1 MRWIDLHP
9 SANPSDLGEPDATAD
24 SVGTEMVDAALA
36 MHRSALGAA
45 GRAHLAAARAW
56 MTTASSSAAESSP
69 ALTLL
74 NQASAAHMRR
84 TRSYDELI
92 QILEHRAAAAPR
104 GGAVPTASSVA
115 EISAPAELGQ
125 EFLRSSVHAV
135 EDALE
140 AAVTLPVPEPGA
152 SRPRL
157 SLRVGLIAGP
167 RLGAGLFG
175 LAQIIHIDAENW
187 MDLHGDL
194 DLLLIGSDTSVSHE
208 LLIDS
213 IIPHYKE
220 RSVPT
225 AFFSAVGK
233 DEAEEA
239 TGIVESCDAVFAVD
253 HEVAETYQEL
263 GRSGLS
269 VTMVQLPVS
278 PLLHTPLGTRP
289 AGTDLLAFMG
299 LDPSSTPAKIH
310 AAQSVSPLFDG
321 ALASGRAVALFRP
334 AEEDGLRASQWA
346 VPAEY
351 APWTLS
357 RREVPALEGL
367 TETAMLQRSMD
378 IGLAVNS
385 VANSQT
391 LLDSQILQLQACGTM
406 VLATYNQGVNSYHP
420 NVYVANAAEDVA
432 KTLQYMDLEEL
443 RRVQSDGIRQ
453 VFTAHHGTDVLGTI
467 ARTVGLHV
475 AAPTDRV
482 LAVTEEV
489 TDELREDIARQT
501 HPAVALVTWAEIGEW
516 QVGSDTDAGDFDIL
530 LPVSASRRYSPIYT
544 ADHVAAFRYQSAPI
558 TTKLQGTAEETDHLA
573 HSRTSEVRKLS
584 LTAWWRP
591 SAAAL
596 GSPQELEASRSGL
609 PVYAIDHFGHRS
621 PATRRVVDPAV
632 GSDFERTAREFKTT
646 AEAEG
651 LELAV
656 VVPIYNNGD
665 HLRHKAFASLRRS
678 EMFDRM
684 HVLLINDGSTDASTF
699 DTIEE
704 LAHSYPNVSAFHH
717 ASGGSGSA
725 SRPRNTG
732 LALSFTE
739 FVTYLDPDDEELDD
753 GYLVLL
759 DELRSRPE
767 ADFSL
772 GTMAVWT
779 HRYSVHDYHAW
790 FADGVEHRDGLVW
803 PHRDTLRTLN
813 FRPASIE
820 ALVARTDWLK
830 GLGLVQPV
838 GAVGQDSYF
847 FQQLMYHVRAYVP
860 VHRPVYT
867 YYGAVDTSIV
877 NVVSPK
883 YFRKYLI
890 LELDRA
896 QWLREVGLLE
906 DYMEQRFEN
915 FFVSWYLAK
924 FAKVRPEDREEAAG
938 VLREIARAYGPYHWN
953 DSRARAFF
961 RRY

>member
-1 MRWIDLHP
+1 
-9 SANPSDLGEPDATAD
+9 
-24 SVGTEMVDAALA
+24 MVDAALA

-56 MTTASSSAAESSP
+56 VTTASSSAAESSP

-125 EFLRSSVHAV
+125 EFLRSPVHAV

-140 AAVTLPVPEPGA
+140 SAVTLPAPEPGA

-175 LAQIIHIDAENW
+175 LAQIIDIDAENW
-187 MDLHGDL
+187 MDLDGDL

-208 LLIDS
+208 LLVDS

-233 DEAEEA
+233 EEAEEA
-239 TGIVESCDAVFAVD
+239 TGIVEGCDAVFAVD
-253 HEVAETYQEL
+253 HEVAETYREL

-420 NVYVANAAEDVA
+420 NVYIANAAEDVA

-443 RRVQSDGIRQ
+443 RRVQGDGIRQ
-453 VFTAHHGTDVLGTI
+453 VFTAHHGRDVLGTI

-596 GSPQELEASRSGL
+596 GSPQELETSRSGL

-717 ASGGSGSA
+717 GSGGSGSA

>member
-1 MRWIDLHP
+1 
-9 SANPSDLGEPDATAD
+9 
-24 SVGTEMVDAALA
+24 

-45 GRAHLAAARAW
+45 AKAHMAAARAW
-56 MTTASSSAAESSP
+56 TTTAASSPAWSSP
-69 ALTLL
+69 ALTLR
-74 NQASAAHMRR
+74 NKASAAHLQRR
-84 TRSYDELI
+84 RSYEELI
-92 QILEHRAAAAPR
+92 DLLNERAESAPR
-104 GGAVPTASSVA
+104 NGAAQTATSIT
-115 EISAPAELGQ
+115 EISVPEESER
-125 EFLRSSVHAV
+125 EFLGSPIHAV
-135 EDALE
+135 DDALDSTG
-140 AAVTLPVPEPGA
+140 TLPAPEAGV

-157 SLRVGLIAGP
+157 PLRIGLIAGP

-175 LAQIIHIDAENW
+175 LAEIIDIDAENW
-187 MDLHGDL
+187 ADLDVDV
-194 DLLLIGSDTSVSHE
+194 DLLLIGSDTCVSDE
-208 LLIDS
+208 LIIDS
-213 IIPHYKE
+213 IIPHCRE

-233 DEAEEA
+233 DEAED
-239 TGIVESCDAVFAVD
+239 TLGVVETCDWVFAVD
-253 HEVAETYQEL
+253 HEVADIYREL
-263 GRSGLS
+263 GRSEPS
-269 VTMVQLPVS
+269 VTTVQLPVS

-299 LDPSSTPAKIH
+299 LDQSSTPAKVH
-310 AAQSVSPLFDG
+310 AAQSISPLFDG
-321 ALASGRAVALFRP
+321 ALASGRPVALFRP
-334 AEEDGLRASQWA
+334 AAEDGLRPPRWT

-357 RREVPALEGL
+357 QREVPVLDGPS
-367 TETAMLQRSMD
+367 ETAKLQRCLD
-378 IGLAVNS
+378 VGLAVNA

-391 LLDSQILQLQACGTM
+391 LLDSQVLQLQACGTM
-406 VLATYNQGVNSYHP
+406 VLATYNQGVNSYYP
-420 NVYVANAAEDVA
+420 NVYIANTAEDVA
-432 KTLQYMDLEEL
+432 KTLQYMDIEEL
-443 RRVQSDGIRQ
+443 RRVQGDGIRQ

-467 ARTVGLHV
+467 ARTIGLSV
-475 AAPTDRV
+475 ATPTDRV
-482 LAVTEEV
+482 LAVADEI
-489 TDELREDIARQT
+489 TDELRDDIARQT
-501 HPAVALVTWAEIGEW
+501 HPAVALTTWAQIDGW
-516 QVGSDTDAGDFDIL
+516 QVGSDTAAGDFDIL
-530 LPVSASRRYSPIYT
+530 LPVSASRRYSPFYT

-558 TTKLQGTAEETDHLA
+558 TTKLQGTAEETDHAA
-573 HSRTSEVRKLS
+573 HRHTTALDELS
-584 LTAWWRP
+584 LSAWWRP
-591 SAAAL
+591 EAGSL
-596 GSPQELEASRSGL
+596 GSAEALASSGSGVT
-609 PVYAIDHFGHRS
+609 VYAIDHLGHRS
-621 PATRRVVDPAV
+621 PSMRRVVDPEV
-632 GSDFERTAREFKTT
+632 GSDLESSAREFKAT
-646 AEAEG
+646 AEAEK

-678 EMFDRM
+678 EMFERM
-684 HVLLINDGSTDASTF
+684 HILLINDGSTDASTF

-717 ASGGSGSA
+717 GSGGSGSA

-759 DELRSRPE
+759 DELRARPE

-790 FADGVEHRDGLVW
+790 FAAGVEHRDGLVW

-813 FRPASIE
+813 FKPASIE
-820 ALVARTDWLK
+820 ALVARTEWLK

-906 DYMEQRFEN
+906 DYMEQRFET
-915 FFVSWYLAK
+915 FFVSWYLEK
-924 FAKVRPEDREEAAG
+924 FEKVSPDDREEAAS
-938 VLREIARAYGPYHWN
+938 VLREIASTYGPFHWN
-953 DSRARAFF
+953 DHRARAFF